1 MKKIVIDY
9 LYLDLTLCERCQGT
23 LKVLEQAI
31 QATQKLLEENNYI
44 ITLNKINVINEEL
57 AEEYRF
63 YSSPTIRINGNDIS
77 YDRNESNCKEC
88 GDLCGDNVD
97 CRTWIYNNQ
106 LFTTPPIEM
115 LKEKIIES
123 IDSYV
128 EKEKIFEK
136 YELPENL
143 KKYFDGRK
151 K

>member
-63 YSSPTIRINGNDIS
+63 YS
-77 YDRNESNCKEC
+77 
-88 GDLCGDNVD
+88 
-97 CRTWIYNNQ
+97 
-106 LFTTPPIEM
+106 
-115 LKEKIIES
+115 
-123 IDSYV
+123 
-128 EKEKIFEK
+128 
-136 YELPENL
+136 
-143 KKYFDGRK
+143 
-151 K
+151 